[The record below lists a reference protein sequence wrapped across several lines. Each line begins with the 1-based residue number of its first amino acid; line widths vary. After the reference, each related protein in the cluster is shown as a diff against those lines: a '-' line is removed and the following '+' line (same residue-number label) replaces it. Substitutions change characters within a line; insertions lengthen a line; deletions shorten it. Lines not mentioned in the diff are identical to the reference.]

1 MEIISILDL
10 FLGSN
15 KSKLREMGF
24 IQSFKIEKL
33 LKIKLV
39 ISRTRLCLYYWIW
52 ILVIEKQFLSEQ
64 EQDWIQTME
73 R

>member
-39 ISRTRLCLYYWIW
+39 ISRTRLCLYYSIW

>member
-39 ISRTRLCLYYWIW
+39 ISRTRLCLYY
-52 ILVIEKQFLSEQ
+52 
-64 EQDWIQTME
+64 
-73 R
+73 